1 MVRRVSRYESILTLI
16 NFTEIMFDLAST
28 LLIDLIIVLPSP
40 LARYSYHLNVNL
52 QMMYWGSGPAGLE
65 MINRPLGPFIKS
77 LAQVGRNAAQRMY
90 NCSGDAWVAHGNTDH
105 SLDGGLRADSH
116 WVFCSTCGLWA
127 ALQLF
132 ENLLFSPFDDTQAFD
147 VLNTL
152 SILRGGSHF
161 VKQFTFLDPGSGL
174 VQTGP
179 TTSPENSYMVF
190 RNFSTIPVV
199 RNVSST
205 LSRFVQTVEGT
216 DNTTDLTNSSV
227 VVVNKSISFTTWE
240 LTVENQTF
248 PASSWT
254 QHLAFTPSF
263 DASLIRQL
271 ANSFPLLARWARK
284 ALNESLYPDAI
295 RDNDEMLAND
305 LVKLTRALPNVANP
319 VIGKSNTVLEC
330 PTPMGSC
337 GRHDEFSFPEV
348 VSKKET
354 PRCFAGNGGNDTTP
368 LLTTESPDA
377 GHRHFSGMHWL
388 CPNTFLPLRAG
399 EELID
404 ASRNTLDQKT
414 KAGGGHTG
422 WSASWLASLSARL
435 RDGEGAWASISRLIL
450 HYTTKNG
457 LDLHPPLAGLPQDAY
472 ATKNLA
478 PLPPKS
484 CDTCFH
490 EKDRTAQGLSF
501 DSSKGRGLETSRSDK
516 FQLDGHGGLI
526 AAVSELLLMSHIP
539 GTFLVIP
546 GVSSLPLSL
555 GGGMVRGIQA
565 RGDASISV
573 SWRGHG
579 DSIAVTSLDI
589 LFGSAHPWL
598 FGSGWSEID
607 GYYSHPNAD
616 IEPNDGQP
624 IAPLIRIYVPTK
636 GGHSHGNNGRAQV
649 QLQTSPCAKQ
659 LDDAEF
665 SASLGRKPPN
675 LPRQLISGMD
685 AIHLSVENFPCR
697 VELELA

>member
-1 MVRRVSRYESILTLI
+1 
-16 NFTEIMFDLAST
+16 
-28 LLIDLIIVLPSP
+28 
-40 LARYSYHLNVNL
+40 
-52 QMMYWGSGPAGLE
+52 MYWGSGPAGLE
-65 MINRPLGPFIKS
+65 MVKRPLGPFIKS

-90 NCSGDAWVAHGNTDH
+90 NCSGDAWVAHGSTDH

-147 VLNTL
+147 VLNAL
-152 SILRGGSHF
+152 SVLRGASHF
-161 VKQFTFLDPGSGL
+161 LKQFTFFDPDSGL
-174 VQTGP
+174 IQIGP

-190 RNFSTIPVV
+190 RNSSTIPVV

-205 LSRFVQTVEGT
+205 LSRFVQTAEGAG
-216 DNTTDLTNSSV
+216 NATDLSNSS
-227 VVVNKSISFTTWE
+227 VVVNKSITLTTWE
-240 LTVENQTF
+240 LTIENLTS

-263 DASLIRQL
+263 DSSLIRQL
-271 ANSFPLLARWARK
+271 ANSFPLLTRWARK
-284 ALNESLYPDAI
+284 ALNESLYPDTI
-295 RDNDEMLAND
+295 RDNDGMLAID
-305 LVKLTRALPNVANP
+305 LVKLARALPNVANP
-319 VIGKSNTVLEC
+319 TIGKSNTVLEY

-337 GRHDEFSFPEV
+337 GRHDELSFPEA
-348 VSKKET
+348 VSKKAT

-388 CPNTFLPLRAG
+388 YPNTFFPLRAG

-404 ASRNTLDQKT
+404 ASRKTLDQKR

-435 RDGEGAWASISRLIL
+435 RDGEGAWASIDRLIT

-457 LDLHPPLAGLPQDAY
+457 LDLHPPLAGLPKDAY
-472 ATKNLA
+472 ATQNSA

-490 EKDRTAQGLSF
+490 EKDRAAQGLSF

-516 FQLDGHGGLI
+516 FQLDGHGGVI

-555 GGGMVRGIQA
+555 GGGVVRGIQA

-573 SWRGHG
+573 SWTGHG

-598 FGSGWSEID
+598 FGSGWSERD
-607 GYYSHPNAD
+607 GYYSHPKAD

-624 IAPLIRIYVPTK
+624 IAPLIRIYVPRGDHT
-636 GGHSHGNNGRAQV
+636 GSRGNNGRAQI
-649 QLQTSPCAKQ
+649 QIQTSPCAKQ

-665 SASLGRKPPN
+665 SASLGRKPQT
-675 LPRQLISGMD
+675 LPRQLISGMET
-685 AIHLSVENFPCR
+685 IYLSVANFPCR
-697 VELELA
+697 VELA